1 MNTGKYVFSQIV
13 EFLPKRYFER
23 LIINCKDR
31 TVNMSPSYWSHLL
44 VIMFG
49 QLIGCRSLRELTDI
63 TSAHWKRSFHLGFGK
78 TPINRSILSKVNNL
92 RNPEIFEQFAF
103 HIVSIA
109 QSKRITKGF
118 ELHGRFYAIDSTTI
132 DLCMSVYKWAKFR
145 STKSGIKIHTQI
157 DIATEIPVFYRIS
170 NANIHDIN
178 SIEWFD
184 FESQACYVMDRGYFD
199 LSRLFTIAQTGAFF
213 IIREKSHPEYEII
226 DGDDL
231 LEGIDDV
238 LRDQTVQFKGRRNA
252 SNYPIPIRRI
262 VFYASDLGRTFT
274 YYTNNFYLLAK
285 EIALLYRYRWQV
297 ELFFKWL
304 KQHLRVKTFW
314 GESENAVRIQIH
326 IAIITYSIIAII
338 EHDLKINRPVI
349 EVMRI
354 LGNLLLVKDS
364 IQELMTSIEKNQEL
378 KERDQLEL
386 DLDFE

>member
-1 MNTGKYVFSQIV
+1 
-13 EFLPKRYFER
+13 
-23 LIINCKDR
+23 
-31 TVNMSPSYWSHLL
+31 
-44 VIMFG
+44 
-49 QLIGCRSLRELTDI
+49 
-63 TSAHWKRSFHLGFGK
+63 
-78 TPINRSILSKVNNL
+78 
-92 RNPEIFEQFAF
+92 
-103 HIVSIA
+103 
-109 QSKRITKGF
+109 
-118 ELHGRFYAIDSTTI
+118 
-132 DLCMSVYKWAKFR
+132 MSVYKWAKFR

-252 SNYPIPIRRI
+252 SNYPISIRRI

-297 ELFFKWL
+297 ELFF
-304 KQHLRVKTFW
+304 
-314 GESENAVRIQIH
+314 
-326 IAIITYSIIAII
+326 
-338 EHDLKINRPVI
+338 
-349 EVMRI
+349 
-354 LGNLLLVKDS
+354 
-364 IQELMTSIEKNQEL
+364 
-378 KERDQLEL
+378 
-386 DLDFE
+386 